1 MSVQK
6 THCLYLEIARIIE
19 DLGYKKTQDDE
30 GIVVWERDDHDS
42 IDYIPYESVFEWN
55 DFLDINPYMMKE
67 LLRNIINLRNEKL
80 IREHNE
86 QNKVFK
92 IPEDIIHE

>member
-1 MSVQK
+1 MSGQK
-6 THCLYLEIARIIE
+6 SYCPYLEIVRMIE
-19 DLGYKKTQDDE
+19 DLGYKKTQDNE

-55 DFLDINPYMMKE
+55 DLLNLEPDTMKE
-67 LLRNIINLRNEKL
+67 LLRNIINLRNAKL
-80 IREHNE
+80 IREINE

>member
-6 THCLYLEIARIIE
+6 THCPYLEIVRMIE
-19 DLGYKKTQDDE
+19 DLGYKKTQDNE

-55 DFLDINPYMMKE
+55 DLLDLEPDTMKE
-67 LLRNIINLRNEKL
+67 LLRNIINLRNAKL
-80 IREHNE
+80 IREINE

>member
-1 MSVQK
+1 MSNQK
-6 THCLYLEIARIIE
+6 SHCMYPDIARMIE

-55 DFLDINPYMMKE
+55 DFHDMEPGAMRQ
-67 LLRNIINLRNEKL
+67 LLRSIINLRNAKL
-80 IREHNE
+80 IREINE